1 MNKKEFADSNSG
13 RSIGDLDI
21 KGINTI
27 GYNIKD
33 IRRNKKSEDF
43 TVKYMVSEINKLLP
57 GNSKITEGLY
67 YKWESEERIPTAKQI
82 PAIAKVLGVT
92 ETSLFHWQE
101 RKNSM
106 RMENSNDF
114 DEELMALDIGR
125 LEKLIWIVVN
135 WSGDTAALIEF
146 AVLYINLLMTDRKYI
161 ASFGIRL
168 YDMCNKE
175 GKIRSDYPKPD
186 IEYLKEA
193 LFYKEEQEAY
203 VME

>member
-1 MNKKEFADSNSG
+1 MNKKEFADSDSYSG
-13 RSIGDLDI
+13 KNIGDLDI

-27 GYNIKD
+27 GYNIRD

-43 TVKYMVSEINKLLP
+43 TVKYMVAEINKFLP
-57 GNSKITEGLY
+57 DNSKITEGLY
-67 YKWESEERIPTAKQI
+67 YKWENEERVPTAKQI
-82 PAIAKVLGVT
+82 PAIAKALGVT

-101 RKNSM
+101 RKYQISTGNTD
-106 RMENSNDF
+106 DF
-114 DEELMALDIGR
+114 DEELMALDMGR

-135 WSGDTAALIEF
+135 WSGDMAALIEF
-146 AVLYINLLMTDRKYI
+146 AILYINLLMKDRKYI

-175 GKIRSDYPKPD
+175 GEIRNGYPKPD

-193 LFYKEEQEAY
+193 LSY
-203 VME
+203 VGDRKHI

>member
-1 MNKKEFADSNSG
+1 MADTQSKINS
-13 RSIGDLDI
+13 DNLDI
-21 KGINTI
+21 EVTNTI

-33 IRRNKKSEDF
+33 IRRNRKPEKF

-57 GNSKITEGLY
+57 GDSKITEGLY

-101 RKNSM
+101 RKRGIRIANS
-106 RMENSNDF
+106 EDF
-114 DEELMALDIGR
+114 SEELMALDMRR

-135 WSGDTAALIEF
+135 WCGDADALIEF
-146 AVLYINLLMTDRKYI
+146 AVLYINLLVTDRKYI

-168 YDMCNKE
+168 YDVCNKE
-175 GKIRSDYPKPD
+175 GKLRINYPKPD
-186 IEYLKEA
+186 IEYLKDA
-193 LFYKEEQEAY
+193 LILKNEKSSY
-203 VME
+203 VHE